1 MKTAAAPDWPPR
13 GAWIAASLVLDQEV
27 WASDPYPHI
36 HSRRT
41 PRGRLV
47 ERRDCAACPGLVRR

>member
-1 MKTAAAPDWPPR
+1 MKTAAAPEWPPR
-13 GAWIAASLVLDQEV
+13 GTWIAASIVLDEPV
-27 WASDPYPHI
+27 PASDPYPHI

-47 ERRDCAACPGLVRR
+47 ERRECAACPQVVRR